1 MDDNVVASSNKTFY
15 YFLFI
20 YLYFKQIPV
29 ELNFSLT
36 KSPVNLVKNVLIVR
50 LFCHNKQQVHLMRAS
65 SS

>member
-1 MDDNVVASSNKTFY
+1 MTMLLLLLIRLFIISY
-15 YFLFI
+15 LFI
-20 YLYFKQIPV
+20 YIFKQIPV

-36 KSPVNLVKNVLIVR
+36 KSPVNLVENVLIVR